1 MVQRTGTPTGIG
13 TSLDPVQSGIDR
25 LPGSTPGIGV
35 PVTGGDPA
43 IYPVGPKGD
52 PGDQGPQGPQGLKG
66 DKGDTGDTGAQ
77 GPKGDTGD
85 TGPQGPV
92 GATGAQG
99 PQGIQGP
106 AGDISGLTSGHVTTA
121 LGYTPQNAATAI
133 TDGNIGSQ
141 SVNYAASAGAV
152 TWSSVSGRPS
162 NVTAFSNDAGYISSI
177 TGGMVTT
184 ALGYTPWHPG
194 NFDPSTKANLASPAF
209 TGTPTIG
216 GNAVLHD
223 WRQSI
228 LGTGSYMWGWW
239 RMRNTEDT
247 HTVHLSCS
255 VAGAFVLANTP
266 WTLSTFIV
274 DQSGNM
280 TAAGN
285 VTAFSD
291 ERLKKDFQLEALTLE
306 QILEVSPESFT
317 RIDTGERQAGV
328 RAQALQQVIPLAVY
342 THEDGTLSVDY
353 GRAAM
358 LMVLNLALEVALL
371 KGQIAMLKG
380 EPR

>member
-1 MVQRTGTPTGIG
+1 VVG
-13 TSLDPVQSGIDR
+13 DR
-25 LPGSTPGIGV
+25 WISS
-35 PVTGGDPA
+35 VTGKEYSYVDDGDSLQWVEVA
-43 IYPVGPKGD
+43 SKGD
-52 PGDQGPQGPQGLKG
+52 IGPQGP
-66 DKGDTGDTGAQ
+66 T
-77 GPKGDTGD
+77 
-85 TGPQGPV
+85 
-92 GATGAQG
+92 
-99 PQGIQGP
+99 GP
-106 AGDISGLTSGHVTTA
+106 AGPAGASPTLTNASIVTA
-121 LGYTPQNAATAI
+121 LGYTP
-133 TDGNIGSQ
+133 
-141 SVNYAASAGAV
+141 Y
-152 TWSSVSGRPS
+152 
-162 NVTAFSNDAGYISSI
+162 NVTNPAGYISGI